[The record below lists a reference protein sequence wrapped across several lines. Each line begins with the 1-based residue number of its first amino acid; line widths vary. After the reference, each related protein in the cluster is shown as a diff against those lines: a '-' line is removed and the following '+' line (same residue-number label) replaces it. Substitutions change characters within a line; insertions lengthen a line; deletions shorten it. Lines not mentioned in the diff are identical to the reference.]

1 MKMDTNEVSI
11 SAASDAET
19 SVLFTGE
26 EITLAETADM
36 LKSARKILIIAHA
49 RPDGDTIGSCMAL
62 RELLNMLG
70 KETLIVCD
78 DDLGARLR
86 RVFSTENFP
95 VEAAGEFESDLIVA
109 CDVAQLELA
118 GEYGK
123 KLEGIVDLKIDHHP
137 DGARYAKKNYIDST
151 APAVGEIMFRLA
163 KELGVLNM
171 AAAEY
176 MYAAIASDTGG
187 FKYSNVTPFTFR
199 TAAELLEY
207 GVDCAAINH
216 ELFECITRKEIVA
229 TTAAY
234 NALHYYLDGRIACI
248 CFTNRMKE
256 ENELT
261 DEDIGN
267 LASLPRRIMG
277 VELAVVIKQK
287 SDEQGQFKIS
297 MRSGPTVK
305 ANELCAIFGGGGHA
319 RAAGAMTDASDGVEA
334 EKKIIETV
342 INAMESGIGIEER

>member
-1 MKMDTNEVSI
+1 MIMD
-11 SAASDAET
+11 ET
-19 SVLFTGE
+19 MLNTLNDDGEAPFCGE
-26 EITLAETADM
+26 EISLEETADI
-36 LKSARKILIIAHA
+36 LKNAKKVLIIAHA

-62 RELLNMLG
+62 RELLNLLG

-86 RVFSTENFP
+86 RVFATENFP
-95 VEAAGEFESDLIVA
+95 AEAAEGFEYDLSVA
-109 CDVAQLELA
+109 CDVPELELA
-118 GEYGK
+118 GEFGK
-123 KLEGIVDLKIDHHP
+123 KFDGGKADLKIDHHP
-137 DGARYAKKNYIDST
+137 NGGLYAKKNYINSN
-151 APAVGEIMFRLA
+151 APAVGEIMYCLSR
-163 KELGVLNM
+163 ELGVMNM

-176 MYAAIASDTGG
+176 MYAAIASDSGG

-248 CFTNRMKE
+248 CFTNAMKE

-287 SDEQGQFKIS
+287 SDEPQFFKIS
-297 MRSGPTVK
+297 MRSGPSIK
-305 ANELCAIFGGGGHA
+305 ANELCAIYGGGGHA
-319 RAAGAMTDASDGVEA
+319 RAAGAMTEASDGIDA
-334 EKKIIETV
+334 ENRIIETV
-342 INAMESGIGIEER
+342 IDALEKGIGVEEQ